1 MTVSQQIIEVLDAL
15 CEKFGVAIDW
25 ANANVMP
32 QVTDLMQRAV
42 LYCMVTSAVK
52 LILPV
57 IYIIFYFWRLC
68 KFIYKCRHNMC
79 ELDDTEFHVLL
90 AIIGGFVCLFA
101 IGYVAECIN
110 VIITC
115 AILPEKVIYDM
126 LTSMVSQ

>member
-42 LYCMVTSAVK
+42 LYCMVISAVK
-52 LILPV
+52 LILPA
-57 IYIIFYFWRLC
+57 IYIIFYFWKLC
-68 KFIYKCRHNMC
+68 KLIYKCRMC
-79 ELDDTEFHVLL
+79 ELDDAEFYGTFVI
-90 AIIGGFVCLFA
+90 AGGIACLFA
-101 IGYVAECIN
+101 IWILAGYIN
-110 VIITC
+110 TIITC
-115 AILPEKVIYDM
+115 IILPEKVIYDM

>member
-52 LILPV
+52 IILPA
-57 IYIIFYFWRLC
+57 IYIIFYFWKLC
-68 KFIYKCRHNMC
+68 KLIYKCRMC
-79 ELDDTEFHVLL
+79 ELDDAEFYGALVI
-90 AIIGGFVCLFA
+90 AGGFVCLFA
-101 IGYVAECIN
+101 IGYVAESIN